1 MASRRL
7 RAATMASELPLRA
20 PPRRLCLVRLSA
32 IGDVT
37 HVLPIVHTL
46 RRVWPET
53 ELTWVIGA
61 REAELVAGLEG
72 VELATLDKGTGWRG
86 YRHLR
91 RRLAGRR
98 FDVLLQLQVSMRAH
112 LASLCVRAAT
122 RLGFDPVRSRDLH
135 ALFVNRRIP
144 HVDRQHVL
152 DGHFG
157 FLEALG
163 IDERVL
169 DWHVPI
175 AEADARF
182 AREQLPGNAP
192 VVAISPG
199 ASNPLRNWRPA
210 RYAAIADIAA
220 RDHGTRVILLG
231 GPSGHEAE
239 LGTAIEENVRHAMP
253 DNWIGRLSL
262 KGTLAFMQRCRVLV
276 SPDSGPAHMAA
287 LVGLPVIGLYA
298 VMNLHRTGPYHSI
311 AHCVDAYPIAAQR
324 YLGRT
329 PDELPWGRRVEH
341 PEAMDCISID
351 MVAERLHRLM
361 SEAAP
366 RTNPADATQ

>member
-1 MASRRL
+1 MA
-7 RAATMASELPLRA
+7 ADLPLRE

-72 VELATLDKGTGWRG
+72 VDLVTLDKGAGWRG
-86 YRHLR
+86 YRALR

-112 LASLCVRAAT
+112 LASLCVRAPT
-122 RLGFDPVRSRDLH
+122 RIGFDPVRSRDLH

-163 IDERVL
+163 IAQRVL

-175 AEADARF
+175 PEADARF
-182 AREQLPGNAP
+182 ASQQLPSEAP
-192 VVAISPG
+192 VLAISPG
-199 ASNPLRNWRPA
+199 ASNPLRNWRPE
-210 RYAAIADIAA
+210 RHAAIADIAA
-220 RDHGTRVILLG
+220 RDHGMRVVLLG
-231 GPSGHEAE
+231 GPSAREAE
-239 LGTAIEENVRHAMP
+239 LGTAIEEHVGHAVP
-253 DNWIGRLSL
+253 ANWIGRLSL
-262 KGTLAFMQRCRVLV
+262 KGALAFMQRCRALV

-341 PEAMDCISID
+341 PEAMDCISVD
-351 MVAERLHRLM
+351 MVAERLHGLM
-361 SEAAP
+361 NDAEAKP
-366 RTNPADATQ
+366 NADEATR